1 MSSSPSDAVKLNK
14 RVPSNNTH
22 RIKSSH
28 GLRVI
33 ERFIDVS
40 GDSETFDKRLEE
52 ATLEWSYGKYVYAN
66 HPPWKV
72 GLRRHIYLSEV
83 LWEYGIY
90 ARDDKV
96 AETRLR
102 ATFLRHVRGNITQ
115 HKESFKLFTYKDGVP
130 CWAALRKLTPTALEE
145 LEAQYPDMFDI
156 HPDIK
161 RFNQVE
167 LSLKWEVETA
177 EIISKLFAKHEAKE
191 GAEMKVGTFVSETYE
206 YVDKYLRDARGTGCC
221 KKTIRKLCKLK
232 IDNPTFQ
239 YGYTSH
245 RGNAFLSA
253 NAEYKIAT
261 EVQAHN
267 VEGIPVFK
275 EKVIQWAKILFT
287 TEHNMDGNEVEW
299 NNWYYG
305 FVKRTAG
312 YFGKLNVVEKSREDW
327 CTPENLLRRYTWF
340 AEDFIEIG
348 YAKPTPKFEEYMKRQ
363 DGDSAELPFGK
374 EEEWIHYL
382 PDFRDRIFNIDETQ
396 INGLI
401 EGNRRELF
409 YIPYNDAAVHAL
421 HAPGTEQGILK
432 NVTPP
437 VQRQVLK
444 KVATT
449 QSQKQNAAAVFSM
462 MACVSMS
469 GKMLAPSFSRRLSK
483 MTEHVCPRD
492 ECSKIDNLLV
502 EQEPTYYSNSK
513 GSFDGQLFFR
523 WFQELFLPAIAA
535 LDAKARKE
543 KKVIPETRGVLI
555 MDSCPSHFM
564 ADFLELARKE
574 RIKVYCLVPYTTHV
588 CQTLDVTLFAPFKRH
603 FNKYLL
609 TNTTEPGEATA
620 RDVIEQSIAS
630 ANATWGKT
638 DLIETS
644 WKVVGLYPFTARPY
658 HEQKEKTEREAAL
671 KDGVSLKRKCS
682 PLSSL
687 SNSPDA
693 VAIRDF
699 SNITLTP
706 ENSNSSNKEDI
717 DVAALMSRISA
728 FYQAFLPQVRQ
739 EFHKEEVDAA
749 LIRRVM
755 SKLKEFDPSS
765 CIAEQSEQS
774 RKRSRALTTGAEVYL
789 NHRGEA
795 TKQAFV
801 ASQREKEEQRAAKQ
815 RSAEALKAQRVIRAN
830 ARHNEYK
837 KLREDISKHTRNGS
851 MKLTGKMFNLLWSG
865 LMTDSEDARQAFDE
879 LKKRKVIKN
888 TQQMATSDILSLIEQ
903 CDKTFFNKIKKTCCW
918 KERSSAQMGDDG
930 E

>member
-22 RIKSSH
+22 RINSSH

-52 ATLEWSYGKYVYAN
+52 ATLEWSYGKYVYEN

-72 GLRRHIYLSEV
+72 GLRRHIELSEV
-83 LWEYGIY
+83 LWEYGICT
-90 ARDDKV
+90 RDDKV
-96 AETRLR
+96 AGVRLR
-102 ATFLRHVRGNITQ
+102 AKFLRHIRGNITQ

-130 CWAALRKLTPTALEE
+130 CWAALRKLAPTALEE

-239 YGYTSH
+239 YGYASH

-409 YIPYNDAAVHAL
+409 YIPYNDA
-421 HAPGTEQGILK
+421 
-432 NVTPP
+432 
-437 VQRQVLK
+437 
-444 KVATT
+444 
-449 QSQKQNAAAVFSM
+449 
-462 MACVSMS
+462 
-469 GKMLAPSFSRRLSK
+469 
-483 MTEHVCPRD
+483 
-492 ECSKIDNLLV
+492 
-502 EQEPTYYSNSK
+502 
-513 GSFDGQLFFR
+513 
-523 WFQELFLPAIAA
+523 
-535 LDAKARKE
+535 
-543 KKVIPETRGVLI
+543 
-555 MDSCPSHFM
+555 
-564 ADFLELARKE
+564 
-574 RIKVYCLVPYTTHV
+574 
-588 CQTLDVTLFAPFKRH
+588 PFKRH

-609 TNTTEPGEATA
+609 TNTTEPGGVTA

-739 EFHKEEVDAA
+739 EFHKEKVDAA

-830 ARHNEYK
+830 ARHDEYK
-837 KLREDISKHTRNGS
+837 KLREDISKHKQNGS

-879 LKKRKVIKN
+879 LKRNKVIIN
-888 TQQMATSDILSLIEQ
+888 AQQMATSDILSLIEQ

-918 KERSSAQMGDDG
+918 RERSSAQMGDDG

>member
-130 CWAALRKLTPTALEE
+130 CWAALRKLAPTALEE

-239 YGYTSH
+239 YGYASH

-409 YIPYNDAAVHAL
+409 YIPYNDA
-421 HAPGTEQGILK
+421 
-432 NVTPP
+432 
-437 VQRQVLK
+437 
-444 KVATT
+444 
-449 QSQKQNAAAVFSM
+449 
-462 MACVSMS
+462 
-469 GKMLAPSFSRRLSK
+469 
-483 MTEHVCPRD
+483 
-492 ECSKIDNLLV
+492 
-502 EQEPTYYSNSK
+502 
-513 GSFDGQLFFR
+513 
-523 WFQELFLPAIAA
+523 
-535 LDAKARKE
+535 
-543 KKVIPETRGVLI
+543 
-555 MDSCPSHFM
+555 
-564 ADFLELARKE
+564 
-574 RIKVYCLVPYTTHV
+574 
-588 CQTLDVTLFAPFKRH
+588 PFKRH

-609 TNTTEPGEATA
+609 TNTTEPGGVTA

-830 ARHNEYK
+830 ARHDEYK
-837 KLREDISKHTRNGS
+837 KLREDISKHKQNGS

-879 LKKRKVIKN
+879 LKRNKVIIN
-888 TQQMATSDILSLIEQ
+888 AQQMATSDILSLIEQ